1 MPKVNWTY
9 LRTVL
14 DEIEVNQKKG
24 FPTKVITSI
33 KNLMS
38 DRCATHKK
46 LMIFSIKYR
55 TELLPQLLKRG
66 TSFPKRTSSHWEM
79 SK

>member
-1 MPKVNWTY
+1 MPKINWTY

-14 DEIEVNQKKG
+14 HEIEINQKKE

-38 DRCATHKK
+38 DVPHTQKINDLFYK
-46 LMIFSIKYR
+46 M
-55 TELLPQLLKRG
+55 
-66 TSFPKRTSSHWEM
+66 
-79 SK
+79 

>member
-1 MPKVNWTY
+1 MPKINWTY
-9 LRTVL
+9 LRMVL
-14 DEIEVNQKKG
+14 HEIEINQKKE

-38 DRCATHKK
+38 DVPHTHKK
-46 LMIFSIKYR
+46 LMISFIKCR
-55 TELLPQLLKRG
+55 MELLPQLLKIG
-66 TSFPKRTSSHWEM
+66 TSFQKRTSSHWEM